1 VTATLVTATSGAD
14 TSTVSARVTPEHT
27 GHSPL
32 PDGFD
37 ALYGEHFE
45 FVWRSLRRLGVRSED
60 LDDAA
65 QDVFIVFL
73 RRCAEFRRES
83 SYRTWLF
90 GIASNVAHQYRRKA
104 QRQAQTTSVTDSE
117 RAPQPSPLEQASST
131 EALRVIDAFLA
142 SLDDSKRDVFIL
154 AELEQMSAPEIA
166 EALGVK
172 LNTVYSRLR
181 AARQAF
187 HARLSQHAG
196 SEP

>member
-1 VTATLVTATSGAD
+1 MTTGSSPDAPH
-14 TSTVSARVTPEHT
+14 VSAGVASHASA
-27 GHSPL
+27 GAL

-45 FVWRSLRRLGVRSED
+45 FVWRTLRRLGVRPED

-73 RRCAEFRRES
+73 RRRAEFRRDS

-90 GIASNVAHQYRRKA
+90 GIGSNVAHQYRRKA
-104 QRQAQTTSVTDSE
+104 QRQAQTAPVSDSQH
-117 RAPQPSPLEQASST
+117 APHPSPLEQASSS
-131 EALRVIDAFLA
+131 EALRVIDGFLA
-142 SLDDSKRDVFIL
+142 SLDESKRDVFIL

-181 AARQAF
+181 AARLAF
-187 HARLSQHAG
+187 HALLSQQAEG
-196 SEP
+196 ER

>member
-1 VTATLVTATSGAD
+1 VTAFSSAQAPTLSAAVAPHPAD
-14 TSTVSARVTPEHT
+14 DAA
-27 GHSPL
+27 L

-45 FVWRSLRRLGVRSED
+45 FVWRTLRRLGVRLED

-73 RRCAEFRRES
+73 RRRAEFRRES

-104 QRQAQTTSVTDSE
+104 QRQAQTTPVSETE

-181 AARQAF
+181 GARQAF
-187 HARLSQHAG
+187 QELLSQHAR

>member
-1 VTATLVTATSGAD
+1 VTAFSSAQAP
-14 TSTVSARVTPEHT
+14 TVSAGVTPDHADD
-27 GHSPL
+27 GAL
-32 PDGFD
+32 PEGFD
-37 ALYGEHFE
+37 TLYVEHFE
-45 FVWRSLRRLGVRSED
+45 FVWRTLRRLGVRPED
-60 LDDAA
+60 LDDAS

-73 RRCAEFRRES
+73 RRRAEFRRES
-83 SYRTWLF
+83 SHRTWLF

-104 QRQAQTTSVTDSE
+104 SRQAQTTPVSE
-117 RAPQPSPLEQASST
+117 SQRAPLPSPLEQASSSQ
-131 EALRVIDAFLA
+131 ALRVIDAFLA

-187 HARLSQHAG
+187 QVLLSQHAR

>member
-1 VTATLVTATSGAD
+1 VTATLVPTRPSADATPL
-14 TSTVSARVTPEHT
+14 SAEVTPDPT
-27 GHSPL
+27 RDSAL
-32 PDGFD
+32 PDRFD

-45 FVWRSLRRLGVRSED
+45 FVWRSLRRLGVRPED

-83 SYRTWLF
+83 SCRTWLF

-104 QRQAQTTSVTDSE
+104 QRQAQTLPVTDSE
-117 RAPQPSPLEQASST
+117 RTPHPSPLDQASST
-131 EALRVIDAFLA
+131 QALRVIDAFLA

-154 AELEQMSAPEIA
+154 AELEQLSAPEIA

-187 HARLSQHAG
+187 HALLSQHAG

>member
-1 VTATLVTATSGAD
+1 MSAGVTPD
-14 TSTVSARVTPEHT
+14 SARVGAQPEA
-27 GHSPL
+27 
-32 PDGFD
+32 FE

-45 FVWRSLRRLGVRSED
+45 FVWRSLRRLGVRLED

-104 QRQAQTTSVTDSE
+104 LRQAQTTPVTDSQH
-117 RAPQPSPLEQASST
+117 APHPSPLEQASST
-131 EALRVIDAFLA
+131 EALRTIDAFLA

-181 AARQAF
+181 AARHAF
-187 HARLSQHAG
+187 HALLSQHT
-196 SEP
+196 EVKP

>member
-1 VTATLVTATSGAD
+1 VVTAFSSAQAP
-14 TSTVSARVTPEHT
+14 TVSTEVAADHTEDAAFPE
-27 GHSPL
+27 
-32 PDGFD
+32 GFD
-37 ALYGEHFE
+37 ALYAEHFE
-45 FVWRSLRRLGVRSED
+45 FVWRTLRRLGVRHED

-73 RRCAEFRRES
+73 RRRAEFRQES
-83 SYRTWLF
+83 SCRTWLF

-104 QRQAQTTSVTDSE
+104 SRRAQTTPVTDSQ
-117 RAPQPSPLEQASST
+117 RAPQPSPLERASST

-154 AELEQMSAPEIA
+154 SELEQMSAPEIA

-187 HARLSQHAG
+187 QASQ
-196 SEP
+196 SR

>member
-1 VTATLVTATSGAD
+1 MSTAVAPEGTGDGAL
-14 TSTVSARVTPEHT
+14 PE
-27 GHSPL
+27 
-32 PDGFD
+32 GFD

-45 FVWRSLRRLGVRSED
+45 FVWRTLRRLAVRPED

-73 RRCAEFRRES
+73 RRRAEFRRES

-104 QRQAQTTSVTDSE
+104 SRQAHTTPVTESQHT
-117 RAPQPSPLEQASST
+117 PHPSPLEQASSS
-131 EALRVIDAFLA
+131 EALRVIDAFLT

-187 HARLSQHAG
+187 QQLLSQHAR

>member
-1 VTATLVTATSGAD
+1 VTATLVTPTSSAD
-14 TSTVSARVTPEHT
+14 ASTLSAGVTPDHT
-27 GHSPL
+27 GEGPL

-45 FVWRSLRRLGVRSED
+45 FVWRSLRRLGVQAED

-90 GIASNVAHQYRRKA
+90 GIASNVAHQYRRRA
-104 QRQAQTTSVTDSE
+104 LRQAQTTPVTDSQ
-117 RAPQPSPLEQASST
+117 RAPHPSPLEQASST
-131 EALRVIDAFLA
+131 EALRTIDAFLA
-142 SLDDSKRDVFIL
+142 SLDDSKRHVFIL

-187 HARLSQHAG
+187 HALLSQHAG